1 MANNIKITRESMDAI
16 IEEIMGVMESD
27 WLSDESKPTEIE
39 RILID
44 NGLVAVVDEEEYEM
58 DKDTKIK
65 LEFSADEVSII
76 YDAIL
81 ALIFRT
87 DEANRLLMDGKA
99 KEKVNKALAKY
110 NILFTKIH
118 SQLPDNYDDMLEEC
132 RNV

>member
-1 MANNIKITRESMDAI
+1 MINRITRESMDMI

-27 WLSDESKPTEIE
+27 WLSEESKPAEIE

-58 DKDTKIK
+58 NKDTKIK
-65 LEFSADEVSII
+65 MEFSADEISII
-76 YDAIL
+76 SDAIL
-81 ALIFRT
+81 ALIYRT

-99 KEKVNKALAKY
+99 KEKANEALAKY
-110 NILFTKIH
+110 NILLTRINI
-118 SQLPDNYDDMLEEC
+118 QLPDNYDDMLEEC

>member
-1 MANNIKITRESMDAI
+1 MENNIKITRENMDTI

-27 WLSDESKPTEIE
+27 WLSEESKPAEIE

-58 DKDTKIK
+58 NKDTKIK
-65 LEFSADEVSII
+65 MEFSADEVSII
-76 YDAIL
+76 SDAIL
-81 ALIFRT
+81 ALIYRT

-99 KEKVNKALAKY
+99 KEKANEALAKY
-110 NILFTKIH
+110 NILLTRIN

>member
-1 MANNIKITRESMDAI
+1 MIAINAITRESIDVI

-27 WLSDESKPTEIE
+27 WLSEESKPAEIE

-58 DKDTKIK
+58 NKDTKIK
-65 LEFSADEVSII
+65 MEFSADEVSII
-76 YDAIL
+76 SDAIL
-81 ALIFRT
+81 ALIYRT

-99 KEKVNKALAKY
+99 KEKANEALAKY
-110 NILFTKIH
+110 NILLTRINI
-118 SQLPDNYDDMLEEC
+118 QLPDNYDDMLEEC

>member
-1 MANNIKITRESMDAI
+1 MINRITRESMDMI

-27 WLSDESKPTEIE
+27 WLSEESKPAEIE

-58 DKDTKIK
+58 NKDTKIK
-65 LEFSADEVSII
+65 MVFSADEISII
-76 YDAIL
+76 SDAIL
-81 ALIFRT
+81 ALIYRT

-99 KEKVNKALAKY
+99 KEKANEALAKY
-110 NILFTKIH
+110 NILLTRINI
-118 SQLPDNYDDMLEEC
+118 QLPDNYDDMLEEC

>member
-1 MANNIKITRESMDAI
+1 MANNIKITRESLDAI
-16 IEEIMGVMESD
+16 IEEIMGVMEND

-44 NGLVAVVDEEEYEM
+44 NGLMAVVDEEEYEM

-99 KEKVNKALAKY
+99 KEKANEALAKY

>member
-1 MANNIKITRESMDAI
+1 MINRITRESMDMI
-16 IEEIMGVMESD
+16 VEEIMDVMESD
-27 WLSDESKPTEIE
+27 WLSEESKPVEIE

-44 NGLVAVVDEEEYEM
+44 SELVAVVDEEKYEM

-76 YDAIL
+76 CDAIL
-81 ALIFRT
+81 ALIYRT

-99 KEKVNKALAKY
+99 KEKANEALAKY
-110 NILFTKIH
+110 NILLTRINI
-118 SQLPDNYDDMLEEC
+118 QLPDNYDDMLEEC